1 MPKIDPIPSFNGGYA
16 TNTKLNQSFS
26 TVKDAFDNTISRD
39 GSGPNEMNADLD
51 MNGYSLLNI
60 DSISVNDIKVNGE
73 NLGIQEALEEMN
85 ELYDDIAT
93 ELDGVPKTK
102 GNWQPA
108 TAYLKDDLVFETVS
122 GNSYYALVD
131 HTSSG
136 AFVTDSANWQLFARA
151 GTSGSGTGDMI
162 GANNLSELTDAAVAR
177 SNLGLGSLATKSTVG
192 SSVIVDSSVSTSK
205 IGNGQVTF
213 QKIASAAV
221 ETSANPLTTSDTT
234 IPTAGAV
241 KNYVDSSLVTK
252 TVVGP
257 LATTSGGYVD
267 FTSIPT
273 DVEEIDLVLIRVS
286 LSGTNNLLVQL
297 LDNGGSPI
305 TTGYLSN
312 GMALSNDSLSLSHA
326 TAGFSILVGVAAGT
340 VYGRM
345 RLRRV
350 PGTNAWMSEFQGYR
364 DTANYLMSAGHITA
378 GGLITGVRL
387 TRSGSNTFDA
397 GSVYIE
403 YL

>member
-60 DSISVNDIKVNGE
+60 DSLEVNDIKVNGE
-73 NLGIQEALEEMN
+73 NLGLQEALEEMN
-85 ELYDDIAT
+85 ELYDDIAS
-93 ELDGVPKTK
+93 ELVRVPRPK

-108 TAYLKDDLVFETVS
+108 TAYVKNDLVFETVS

-131 HTSSG
+131 HTSSA
-136 AFVTDSANWQLFARA
+136 AFVTDSANWQMFARA
-151 GTSGSGTGDMI
+151 GTSGSGSGDMI

-192 SSVIVDSSVSTSK
+192 SSDIVDSSVTTSK
-205 IGNGQVTF
+205 ISNGQVTF

-221 ETSANPLTTSDTT
+221 ETSASPLTTSNTT

-241 KNYVDSSLVTK
+241 KNYVDSSIVSK
-252 TVVGP
+252 TTIGP
-257 LATTSGGYVD
+257 WATTSGGYID

-273 DVEEIDLVLIRVS
+273 TVKEIDLVLLGVS
-286 LSGTNNLLVQL
+286 LTGNDDLLIQF
-297 LDNGGSPI
+297 LDAVGSPI

-312 GMALSNDSLSLSHA
+312 ASWIGASSSGSNTA
-326 TAGFSILVGVAAGT
+326 TSGFAVFANGTSVA
-340 VYGRM
+340 VSGRM

-350 PGTNAWMSEFQGYR
+350 PGSDLWLGEHLVWRLSSNTSLG
-364 DTANYLMSAGHITA
+364 AGRIDV
-378 GGLITGVRL
+378 GGNITGIRL
-387 TRSGSNTFDA
+387 TRTGSNTFDA

-403 YL
+403 YV

>member
-16 TNTKLNQSFS
+16 TNTKLNQSFN

-51 MNGYSLLNI
+51 MNGYSVLNV

-108 TAYLKDDLVFETVS
+108 TAYLKDDLVFETTS

-131 HTSSG
+131 HTSSA
-136 AFVTDSANWQLFARA
+136 AFVTDIANWQMFARA
-151 GTSGSGTGDMI
+151 GTSGSGTGDML

-177 SNLGLGSLATKSTVG
+177 GNLGLGSLATKSTVG
-192 SSVIVDSSVSTSK
+192 SSDIVDSSVSTSK

-213 QKIASAAV
+213 QKIATAAV

-241 KNYVDSSLVTK
+241 KNYVDSFIVTK

-267 FTSIPT
+267 FTGIPST
-273 DVEEIDLVLIRVS
+273 AEEIDLTLLGVS
-286 LSGTNNLLVQL
+286 LSGTDNFLVQL
-297 LDNGGSPI
+297 LDGSGTPI
-305 TTGYLSN
+305 TTGYRSTASSVYN
-312 GMALSNDSLSLSHA
+312 SASTIAS
-326 TAGFSILVGVAAGT
+326 TAGFLAIAAVASNESDGV
-340 VYGRM
+340 V

-350 PGTNAWMSEFQGYR
+350 PGGTVW
-364 DTANYLMSAGHITA
+364 TADNIMRNNSTVGAFGFGLVDA
-378 GGLITGVRL
+378 GGNITGIRL
-387 TRSGSNTFDA
+387 TRTGSNTFDA
-397 GSVYIE
+397 GSAYVRYT
-403 YL
+403 

>member
-60 DSISVNDIKVNGE
+60 DSLEVNDIKVNGE
-73 NLGIQEALEEMN
+73 NLGLQEALEEMN
-85 ELYDDIAT
+85 ELYDDIAS
-93 ELDGVPKTK
+93 ELVGVPRPK

-108 TAYLKDDLVFETVS
+108 TAYVKNDLVFETVS

-131 HTSSG
+131 HTSSA
-136 AFVTDSANWQLFARA
+136 AFVTDSANWQMFARA
-151 GTSGSGTGDMI
+151 GTSGSGSGDMI
-162 GANNLSELTDAAVAR
+162 GANNLSELTNAAVAR

-192 SSVIVDSSVSTSK
+192 SSDIVDSSVTTPK

-221 ETSANPLTTSDTT
+221 ETSASPLTTSNTT

-241 KNYVDSSLVTK
+241 KNYVDSSIVSK
-252 TVVGP
+252 TTIGP
-257 LATTSGGYVD
+257 WATTSGGYID

-273 DVEEIDLVLIRVS
+273 TVKEIDLVLLGVS
-286 LSGTNNLLVQL
+286 LVGAENLLIQL
-297 LDNGGSPI
+297 LNNVGSPI
-305 TTGYLSN
+305 TTGYSST
-312 GMALSNDSLSLSHA
+312 ASWVAAS
-326 TAGFSILVGVAAGT
+326 TAGTDVDTSGFA
-340 VYGRM
+340 VYFTNASQSATGRI

-350 PGTNAWMSEFQGYR
+350 PGSNMWLEEHLVQRSASNTSLGAGYI
-364 DTANYLMSAGHITA
+364 NV
-378 GGLITGVRL
+378 GGNITGVRL
-387 TRSGSNTFDA
+387 TRAGFSTFDA

-403 YL
+403 YV